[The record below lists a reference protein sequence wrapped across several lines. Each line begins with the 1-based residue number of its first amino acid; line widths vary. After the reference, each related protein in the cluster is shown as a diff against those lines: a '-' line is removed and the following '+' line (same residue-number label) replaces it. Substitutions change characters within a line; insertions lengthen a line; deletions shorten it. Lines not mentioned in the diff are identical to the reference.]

1 MALAALVL
9 LSPVMV
15 SVWVLVRMKLG
26 SPVLFCQERPGL
38 NEKIFKLYKF
48 RTMTDERGEDGEL
61 LPDPE
66 RLTKFGHILRF
77 TSLDELPELFNI
89 LNGDMAIVGPRPLL
103 VKYLPWY
110 TEEEHHRHDVRP
122 GLTGWAQVNGRN
134 SITSWEKRFSLDVE
148 YVRNIT
154 FLGDWKI
161 IFLTIKKVI
170 SSEDIIDPGILD
182 DFDVYRQNEQKK
194 HS

>member
-1 MALAALVL
+1 
-9 LSPVMV
+9 MV

-89 LNGDMAIVGPRPLL
+89 LNGDMV
-103 VKYLPWY
+103 
-110 TEEEHHRHDVRP
+110 
-122 GLTGWAQVNGRN
+122 
-134 SITSWEKRFSLDVE
+134 
-148 YVRNIT
+148 
-154 FLGDWKI
+154 
-161 IFLTIKKVI
+161 
-170 SSEDIIDPGILD
+170 
-182 DFDVYRQNEQKK
+182 
-194 HS
+194 